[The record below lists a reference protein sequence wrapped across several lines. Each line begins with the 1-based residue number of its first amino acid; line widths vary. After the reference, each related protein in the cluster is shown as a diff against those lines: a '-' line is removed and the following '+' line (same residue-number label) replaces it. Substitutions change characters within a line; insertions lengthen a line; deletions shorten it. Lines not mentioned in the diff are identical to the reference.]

1 LQVPATLLVALLLL
15 IAAFALGSLV
25 TGASYLEATLPGGLP
40 LGNALTAIGLCAI
53 AGSAVALSARG
64 TVLRMFSVASLVG
77 AAAWLPVSIA
87 LAGNLN
93 LNFSGG
99 RGVAWATFT
108 LAVLAAVLGVLVW
121 ALAAALLARH
131 RRSGTA

>member
-1 LQVPATLLVALLLL
+1 MQVPATLLVALLLL